1 LIVKEALEM
10 RLMKMRNGAKLLGMI
25 GGLLAV
31 ACGAAAA
38 LASQVDTAVVGG
50 WITVAAG
57 IVGIAGALLIDY
69 RPGWAASLLVAAA
82 IVAGLVAPGVIPA
95 IANNLPIFFA
105 YLAAAVFLII
115 AAVLAFVRRQS
126 LTTTTAGA
134 TVT

>member
-1 LIVKEALEM
+1 M
-10 RLMKMRNGAKLLGMI
+10 RLMKMRNGEKLLGMI

-31 ACGAAAA
+31 VCGAAAA

-69 RPGWAASLLVAAA
+69 RPGSAALLLVAAA
-82 IVAGLVAPGVIPA
+82 IVAGLVVPGVVPA

-105 YLAAAVFLII
+105 YLAAVLFLVI
-115 AAVLAFVRRQS
+115 AAVLAFVRRKRV
-126 LTTTTAGA
+126 TTTTAGA
-134 TVT
+134 TIT

>member
-1 LIVKEALEM
+1 M
-10 RLMKMRNGAKLLGMI
+10 TLMKMRNGEKLLGMI

-69 RPGWAASLLVAAA
+69 RPGSAALLLVAAA
-82 IVAGLVAPGVIPA
+82 IVAGLVVPGVVPA

-105 YLAAAVFLII
+105 YLAAVLFLVI
-115 AAVLAFVRRQS
+115 AAVLAFVRRKRV
-126 LTTTTAGA
+126 TTATAGA
-134 TVT
+134 TIT

>member
-1 LIVKEALEM
+1 M
-10 RLMKMRNGAKLLGMI
+10 SLMKMRNGEKLLGMI

-31 ACGAAAA
+31 TCGAAAA

-69 RPGWAASLLVAAA
+69 RPGSAALLLVVAA
-82 IVAGLVAPGVIPA
+82 IVAGLVVPGVVPA

-105 YLAAAVFLII
+105 YLAAVLFLVI
-115 AAVLAFVRRQS
+115 AAVLAFVRRKRV
-126 LTTTTAGA
+126 TTTTAGA
-134 TVT
+134 TIT